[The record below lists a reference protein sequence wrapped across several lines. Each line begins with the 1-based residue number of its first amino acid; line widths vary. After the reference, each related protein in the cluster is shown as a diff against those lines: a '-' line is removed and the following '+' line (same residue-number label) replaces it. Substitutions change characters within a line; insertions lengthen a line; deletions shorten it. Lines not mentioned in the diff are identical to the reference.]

1 MCAAFTVALVIAV
14 VAVLVRRW
22 RRATPALRRTLLPVY
37 VAGSGTLLVLLVSNV
52 LAQISTDAADAVSPL
67 FLVFFAAVPFAFLFG
82 ILRSRLARG
91 SVAALVVSIGQ
102 GVPLRDA
109 IAEALG
115 DPTLELAV
123 GREDEQ
129 RFVDRDGRT
138 FELPEPG
145 SGRVASIVE
154 RDGRAV

>member
-37 VAGSGTLLVLLVSNV
+37 VAGSGTLLVLLVNNV
-52 LAQISTDAADAVSPL
+52 LAQISTDAADATDPL

-115 DPTLELAV
+115 DPTLELAF
-123 GREDEQ
+123 RLDEEQ
-129 RFVDRDGRT
+129 RLVDRDGRT
-138 FELPEPG
+138 LHPPHTR
-145 SGRVASIVE
+145 SGRGASSV
-154 RDGRAV
+154 